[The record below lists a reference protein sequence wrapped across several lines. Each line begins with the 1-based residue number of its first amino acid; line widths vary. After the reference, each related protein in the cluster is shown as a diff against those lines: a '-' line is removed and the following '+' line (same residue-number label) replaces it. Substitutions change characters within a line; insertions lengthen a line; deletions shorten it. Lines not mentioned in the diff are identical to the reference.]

1 MWTQCNSVVVDKKA
15 KVVTAKDS
23 ARRRD
28 SRHTAG
34 GKPPPMPR
42 PGPPD
47 PDSSPAALPYLSP
60 LSLSLSPL
68 SSLLL
73 PSPPMHVSPLASP
86 VLPVAVQLLL
96 YRRFANLRGPS
107 SNKCE
112 RLCPVWTRSIESA
125 SSIAIE
131 TTVSF
136 GQTFCFSSSGM
147 VSCSGW
153 RQVRRQIQQENK
165 AECETTTP
173 KKLSTAKAQPRH

>member
-1 MWTQCNSVVVDKKA
+1 MKTPHAGAIADTQPEA
-15 KVVTAKDS
+15 
-23 ARRRD
+23 
-28 SRHTAG
+28 SRPPCLAPAHPTPVPR
-34 GKPPPMPR
+34 PPPCPT
-42 PGPPD
+42 
-47 PDSSPAALPYLSP
+47 SP
-60 LSLSLSPL
+60 LSLSPL